1 MSLTTKPA
9 RLASLKLGGALL
21 LCIGLLGGEL
31 GDVASASAGGKSP
44 VVLELFT
51 SQGCSSCPPA
61 DEYLGE
67 LAARG
72 DVIPLAFHVDY
83 WNYIGWTDPYATK
96 EMTKRQ
102 KDYARSLN
110 QRYVYTP
117 EMVVNGTAQEAGSN
131 RHGIE
136 TLIAAAKAEPND
148 GPTVDLKFVGADR
161 IHAHIGA
168 GAAQAGPATVWLVK
182 FDRPHQTSVEHGENK
197 GRTLTDYQT
206 VRTFEEL
213 ATWTGAPLDLDY
225 AAYDPNDPGNGGC
238 ALIVQRDGTGPIIA
252 AAMLKFPK
260 AGS

>member
-1 MSLTTKPA
+1 MRPE

-21 LCIGLLGGEL
+21 LWAGLLAGGL
-31 GDVASASAGGKSP
+31 GDASPAAAGGKSP

-72 DVIPLAFHVDY
+72 DVIPLALHVDY
-83 WNYIGWTDPYATK
+83 WNYIGWIDPYASK

-102 KDYARSLN
+102 KDYARTLN

-117 EMVVNGTAQEAGSN
+117 EMVVNGAAQEVGSN

-136 TLIAAAKAEPND
+136 SLIAAAEKAQSD
-148 GPTVDLKFVGADR
+148 GPTVDLKFTDGGR
-161 IHAHIGA
+161 IHARIGA

-182 FDRPHQTSVEHGENK
+182 FDRPHKTAVEHGENS
-197 GRTLTDYQT
+197 GQTLTDYQA
-206 VRTFEEL
+206 VRTFEDIG
-213 ATWTGAPLDLDY
+213 TWTGAPLDLDY
-225 AAYDPNDPGNGGC
+225 AAHDPKDPGDGGC
-238 ALIVQRDGTGPIIA
+238 AVIVQRDGTGPIIA
-252 AAMLKFPK
+252 AAMLKFPP